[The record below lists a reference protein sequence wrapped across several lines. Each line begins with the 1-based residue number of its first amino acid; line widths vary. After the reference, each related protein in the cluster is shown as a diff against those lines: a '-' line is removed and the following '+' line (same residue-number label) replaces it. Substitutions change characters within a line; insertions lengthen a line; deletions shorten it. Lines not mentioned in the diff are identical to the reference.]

1 MTKDFRIAE
10 SIQTLESMGAA
21 SINTE
26 DLLAIVLNSREKA
39 ERLLNQNSSSLFSGT
54 KDGLSCLCG
63 ENYDSLKYMGR
74 LSKAETARLLAS
86 LELGR
91 RIAFASVPEA
101 TRISSPS
108 QAANF
113 FMPRLRHKSN
123 EEFYVMTLGTK
134 NNVIRVRQLALGST
148 SSAVVSPKDVVTQGL
163 VTHSS
168 SLIISHLHPSGNP
181 YRSREDLELSIAI
194 KTACDAVGLVLLDHI
209 IVGLNSFYSMKEHGE
224 L

>member
-1 MTKDFRIAE
+1 MKKDYHVNECISHLQTYGGQ
-10 SIQTLESMGAA
+10 SISTV
-21 SINTE
+21 
-26 DLLAIVLNSREKA
+26 DLLTIILGNRDKA
-39 ERLLNQNSSSLFSGT
+39 ERLLHQDSSLFSGT

-63 ENYDSLKYMGR
+63 ENYDSIKYMGN
-74 LSKAETARLLAS
+74 LTSGETAKILAS

-91 RIAFASVPEA
+91 RIAYASVPEP
-101 TRISSPS
+101 TKITCPGD
-108 QAANF
+108 AAKY

-134 NNVIRVRQLALGST
+134 NNIIRVRQLALGST

-163 VTHSS
+163 ITHSS

-181 YRSREDLELSIAI
+181 FRSQQDIELSIAI
-194 KTACDAVGLVLLDHI
+194 KQACDAVDLVLLDHI
-209 IVGLNSFYSMKEHGE
+209 IVGLNTYYSMKENGE

>member
-1 MTKDFRIAE
+1 MKKDYHVNECISHLQTYGSQ
-10 SIQTLESMGAA
+10 SISTV
-21 SINTE
+21 
-26 DLLAIVLNSREKA
+26 DLLAIILGSREKA
-39 ERLLNQNSSSLFSGT
+39 ERLLHQDASLFSGT

-63 ENYDSLKYMGR
+63 ENYDSIKYMGK
-74 LSKAETARLLAS
+74 LTSGETAKILAS

-91 RIAFASVPEA
+91 RAAFANIPEA
-101 TRISSPS
+101 AKISSPNE
-108 QAANF
+108 AAKY

-134 NNVIRVRQLALGST
+134 NNIIRVRQLALGST
-148 SSAVVSPKDVVTQGL
+148 SSAVVNPKDVVTQGL
-163 VTHSS
+163 LTHSS

-194 KTACDAVGLVLLDHI
+194 KKACDAVGLVLLDHI
-209 IVGLNSFYSMKEHGE
+209 IVGLNTYYSMKEHGE